1 MSKEVMTFKVEP
13 DLKEQ
18 FQAVAA
24 SMHKPASQIIRE
36 LMRAYIA
43 SSYSNNEPNSLT
55 AETLRRSRQND
66 DVFTVKNA
74 GDLFRQLE
82 I

>member
-1 MSKEVMTFKVEP
+1 MSKEIMTFKIEP

-24 SMHKPASQIIRE
+24 SMHKPASQLIRE
-36 LMRAYIA
+36 LMRAYVA
-43 SSYSNNEPNSLT
+43 SSFSDSEPNSLT

-66 DVFTVKNA
+66 DVFIA
-74 GDLFRQLE
+74 QDAEDLFRQLGL
-82 I
+82 